1 MSDEPLSGV
10 TSWALRQRRSL
21 SLLVG
26 LRQAAFVTNSLL
38 TKSSLSTA
46 RLVWE
51 LGLRAKHT
59 SNGDLYFNTSLGSS
73 FKILW
78 YSGSAFAQFRL
89 FFPIFKKLHST
100 LELRARWLL
109 AIIPCDWGWYGRLCT
124 IFTLIYDSPFRAS
137 LNSEP
142 WSLWSARRGPF
153 SMYIAFN
160 SAATALLFSIERG
173 LSQMN
178 LLKTGRR

>member
-78 YSGSAFAQFRL
+78 YSGSAFAQFRPI
-89 FFPIFKKLHST
+89 FPISKKSHST

-109 AIIPCDWGWYGRLCT
+109 AIFPYDSGWYGRLCT
-124 IFTLIYDSPFRAS
+124 IFTFNLRQSFQSSFEFRALVTLKCKKGSIFYVYS
-137 LNSEP
+137 L
-142 WSLWSARRGPF
+142 
-153 SMYIAFN
+153 
-160 SAATALLFSIERG
+160 
-173 LSQMN
+173 
-178 LLKTGRR
+178 